1 MITRQALNTYLDTF
15 LNVENMQDYAPNGLQ
30 VEGKSEIARIV
41 TGVSACQVLLDAAV
55 DHNADAIIVHHG
67 YFWRAEKPQ
76 LTQMKQRRIKTL
88 LTHDI
93 NLFAYH
99 LPLDVHA
106 QVGNNVQLAQLMQWQ
121 IVSELASGTTPN
133 IGLVGELAEAMSV
146 TAFAQHLQQQLSREP
161 LTVVGGERLIKTL
174 AWCSGAAQDFIEHAA
189 QAGVDAYVSGEIS
202 ERTFHAAK
210 ELGIHYFAAG
220 HHATERGGIQALGQ
234 HLSDKFDVDVQFIDI
249 DNPV

>member
-1 MITRQALNTYLDTF
+1 MITRQELNTYLDTF
-15 LNVENMQDYAPNGLQ
+15 LNAENMHDYAPNGLQ
-30 VEGKSEIARIV
+30 VEGKSEIQCIV

-55 DHNADAIIVHHG
+55 EHNADAIIVHHG

-76 LTQMKQRRIKTL
+76 LTQIKQRRLKTL

-106 QVGNNVQLAQLMQWQ
+106 EVGNNVQLAKLMQWK

-133 IGLVGELAEAMSV
+133 IGLIGELAEALPV
-146 TAFAQHLQQQLSREP
+146 AAFAQHLQQQLGREP
-161 LTVVGGERLIKTL
+161 LTVLGGEQTIKTL
-174 AWCSGAAQDFIEHAA
+174 AWCTGAAQDFIEHAA

-220 HHATERGGIQALGQ
+220 HHATERGGVQALGQ